1 MERKTS
7 RKQTFQV
14 HIQAT
19 TLSLPLPCDAITTVI
34 SLQLH
39 YNVAA
44 DYAHPVWSF
53 HAQVVNQKN
62 LAVGV
67 VASVSSCFKTKS
79 PVLETGLVSRTGL
92 CNPRETSRFAF
103 RTTTKIPTRRW
114 KNPSGMPEG
123 LPSGRRLNE
132 SPRPKAGK
140 WAFSQS
146 IHPAEPSLN
155 ESPRP
160 KVGKFGNL
168 PSDYRCTG
176 RASMK
181 VPARRRG
188 SGFVKR
194 TV

>member
-1 MERKTS
+1 M
-7 RKQTFQV
+7 
-14 HIQAT
+14 
-19 TLSLPLPCDAITTVI
+19 
-34 SLQLH
+34 
-39 YNVAA
+39 
-44 DYAHPVWSF
+44 
-53 HAQVVNQKN
+53 
-62 LAVGV
+62 
-67 VASVSSCFKTKS
+67 SSCFKTKS

-181 VPARRRG
+181 VPTRRRG
-188 SGFVKR
+188 NLGTPERVPAVDLAASMKVPTRKR
-194 TV
+194 GNRPAYFGSATLSSPQ